1 MTFEQSR
8 RLREIQSRRMVVA
21 LRPFATK
28 LGAVYSGLMVAGS
41 ILRSFSGEHVPVVSW
56 LASMAVGPVATGG
69 LLFSVWALRWQRRRI
84 EFRDHE
90 LFLSGVGWIGFGKIL
105 SWSLLPDRSDPSHTR
120 LVVVRKFG
128 RGRCRWSMWMD
139 DETQIAS
146 LRARMAGLGIPET
159 PAGPVA

>member
-8 RLREIQSRRMVVA
+8 RLREIESRRMIVA
-21 LRPFATK
+21 LRPFAIK
-28 LGAVYSGLMVAGS
+28 VGAAYSGLIVAGA
-41 ILRSFSGEHVPVVSW
+41 ILRSFSGERVPVGSW
-56 LASMAVGPVATGG
+56 LLAMAVGPVATGG
-69 LLFSVWALRWQRRRI
+69 LLFSVWALRWQRRWI
-84 EFRDHE
+84 ELRDHE

-128 RGRCRWSMWMD
+128 RGRDRWSMLLD
-139 DETQIAS
+139 DEAQIGA
-146 LRARMAGLGIPET
+146 LRNVLNGSGIPET